1 MQTFDSREILVSVIV
16 PIYNVELYLV
26 ECIESILEQ
35 TYTNYEII
43 LVNDGST
50 DSSGSICDKYE
61 KQNNNIKVI
70 HKKNGGLS
78 SARNMGI
85 EKAKGNYYVFID
97 SDDVVHK
104 DYLNN
109 MMKIAIKYNADI
121 VACDFTTGEECFWE
135 DVPKNIEVRKGKQ
148 VLEQMNNR
156 DVLVTVAWNKL
167 YKRYFFDDLNLRY
180 KNGKIHEDMFLA
192 PKLLDNCNIMAIINE
207 KLYFYRNRSNS
218 IMNSSFKTKHLDI
231 LEALEYRMEY
241 FKNRNYMDLYFYEIE
256 SYSRK
261 LIFLYDRIKRE
272 NNKFP
277 REKKEILSRAKK
289 LIEDKSIFK
298 RFTLK
303 NRIKLILLVY
313 FSITI

>member
-1 MQTFDSREILVSVIV
+1 
-16 PIYNVELYLV
+16 
-26 ECIESILEQ
+26 
-35 TYTNYEII
+35 
-43 LVNDGST
+43 
-50 DSSGSICDKYE
+50 
-61 KQNNNIKVI
+61 
-70 HKKNGGLS
+70 
-78 SARNMGI
+78 
-85 EKAKGNYYVFID
+85 
-97 SDDVVHK
+97 
-104 DYLNN
+104 
-109 MMKIAIKYNADI
+109 
-121 VACDFTTGEECFWE
+121 
-135 DVPKNIEVRKGKQ
+135 
-148 VLEQMNNR
+148 
-156 DVLVTVAWNKL
+156 
-167 YKRYFFDDLNLRY
+167 
-180 KNGKIHEDMFLA
+180 MFLA
-192 PKLLDNCNIMAIINE
+192 PKLLDNCNIMAITNE